1 MVLILYE
8 RDCGGETK
16 ATEEIIKRI
25 VYDDRVNIKV
35 YARKPLLK
43 NDFFGFLS
51 WLIISIIGW
60 VLIIFKNR
68 KTDWIY
74 TTTYTSGVAA
84 AILKFF
90 IGSKL
95 CFHYHGSRIPHRN
108 NRKKGIHRLSQ
119 KISHK
124 VVSDLHRF
132 FLKRS
137 ELIMV
142 PSFFSKNYLVN
153 EFYSL
158 EINKKIAVIPNGI
171 NLTRFASGNKE
182 IKNNLRHILRVKNNT
197 KVILSIGRLNSL
209 KNIHILIKAGIIFKL
224 KKLNILIMIAYPKL
238 VREEEFK
245 YKKYL
250 LKLVK
255 QLKLQKNILWVEDE
269 KNIPRLYQLSDIV
282 ISLSAQE
289 NLPLIMLES
298 LVTKTLF
305 ASVPAGGVNSILEK
319 VDQRLIL
326 EFDNEIILAE
336 RITRLLKLPGKEKNF
351 IVKRGYSIA
360 KQFTWNKSAN
370 LILQKMLNF

>member
-1 MVLILYE
+1 
-8 RDCGGETK
+8 
-16 ATEEIIKRI
+16 
-25 VYDDRVNIKV
+25 
-35 YARKPLLK
+35 
-43 NDFFGFLS
+43 
-51 WLIISIIGW
+51 
-60 VLIIFKNR
+60 
-68 KTDWIY
+68 
-74 TTTYTSGVAA
+74 
-84 AILKFF
+84 
-90 IGSKL
+90 
-95 CFHYHGSRIPHRN
+95 
-108 NRKKGIHRLSQ
+108 
-119 KISHK
+119 
-124 VVSDLHRF
+124 
-132 FLKRS
+132 
-137 ELIMV
+137 
-142 PSFFSKNYLVN
+142 
-153 EFYSL
+153 
-158 EINKKIAVIPNGI
+158 
-171 NLTRFASGNKE
+171 
-182 IKNNLRHILRVKNNT
+182 
-197 KVILSIGRLNSL
+197 
-209 KNIHILIKAGIIFKL
+209 
-224 KKLNILIMIAYPKL
+224 MIAYPKL